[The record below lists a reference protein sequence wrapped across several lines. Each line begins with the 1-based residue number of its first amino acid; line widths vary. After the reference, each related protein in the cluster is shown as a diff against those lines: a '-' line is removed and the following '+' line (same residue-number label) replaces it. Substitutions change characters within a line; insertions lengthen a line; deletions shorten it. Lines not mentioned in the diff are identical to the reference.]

1 MGIIS
6 ASELKRRGVG
16 HLDKIL
22 EDEGVVYVIHRS
34 RVKYAI
40 LPEERYRELVE
51 MALEGRVRRSEEEYR
66 KGDFKKG
73 SAQDLFDD
81 LEI

>member
-1 MGIIS
+1 
-6 ASELKRRGVG
+6 
-16 HLDKIL
+16 
-22 EDEGVVYVIHRS
+22 VIHRS

-51 MALEGRVRRSEEEYR
+51 MALESRVRESEEEYK